1 MKQIKSKPLTEK
13 IKDLIISFWRG
24 DLSLAVSYWF
34 FYNLGPTLVIILI
47 ESFTKPESNLEFFLY
62 SIVGIYFYFF
72 ASIGTWRSA
81 GVYIK
86 TNKPPFW
93 GYLMRVIIV
102 VLYFPLLALLLAAIK
117 LSFVWIGN

>member
-47 ESFTKPESNLEFFLY
+47 PDIFISYNFVPVPNI
-62 SIVGIYFYFF
+62 SIN
-72 ASIGTWRSA
+72 
-81 GVYIK
+81 IK
-86 TNKPPFW
+86 IDNNTTIECI
-93 GYLMRVIIV
+93 LII
-102 VLYFPLLALLLAAIK
+102 LQMDAQIRNP
-117 LSFVWIGN
+117 

>member
-13 IKDLIISFWRG
+13 IKNLIINFWRG

-47 ESFTKPESNLEFFLY
+47 ESFTKTESNLEFFLY

-81 GVYIK
+81 GIYIK

-102 VLYFPLLALLLAAIK
+102 VLYFPLLALLLAVIK
-117 LSFVWIGN
+117 LFIVWIGN